1 MNALSNAWRDG
12 RFKQARLR
20 RLLALR
26 REYPELFSGGSYEP
40 ILIAGTRRKNALAF
54 MRRVGKRA
62 ILVVTTIRAS
72 AGLANTDRIVPFPEW
87 WADTQLKL
95 SLTATR
101 VKSVIGPDRRLVGPL
116 LLSEVLTILP
126 VAIWTLDLR

>member
-72 AGLANTDRIVPFPEW
+72 AGLANTDR
-87 WADTQLKL
+87 TL
-95 SLTATR
+95 SGMVGRYTAEIIINGDP
-101 VKSVIGPDRRLVGPL
+101 S
-116 LLSEVLTILP
+116 
-126 VAIWTLDLR
+126 